1 MSCRKS
7 ENKWEKNMYKLSKGN
22 LKCHF
27 VIISKPR
34 SGALAFS
41 SNTCTSIPLALK
53 LQLYGTLYL
62 NSWPQTSYVTHMIEW
77 FSKIG
82 PSCLT
87 FTRYELHFKMLKSK
101 LFNINYHAEDRL
113 IFVTRFLVWYMTVKT
128 CDWSF

>member
-27 VIISKPR
+27 VISKPR

-41 SNTCTSIPLALK
+41 SNTSIPLALK
-53 LQLYGTLYL
+53 LQLYVTLYL
-62 NSWPQTSYVTHMIEW
+62 NSWPQTSYFTHMIEW

-82 PSCLT
+82 PLCLT

-113 IFVTRFLVWYMTVKT
+113 IFVTRFLVWYVTVKT
-128 CDWSF
+128 FDWSF

>member
-41 SNTCTSIPLALK
+41 SNTCIPLALK
-53 LQLYGTLYL
+53 LQLYVTLYL
-62 NSWPQTSYVTHMIEW
+62 NSWPQTSYITHMIEW

-82 PSCLT
+82 PSRLT